1 MQWNGQDANKNG
13 IYKNLNLLFKINLSG
28 KIGQPKPKP
37 QPWLLA
43 KISKENQSETDVMK
57 KGNLKL

>member
-43 KISKENQSETDVMK
+43 KMSKEN
-57 KGNLKL
+57 